1 MGVKLCENTVVELKV
16 LRISDVGAFLDGQ
29 TGNTNDD
36 ILLHK
41 NQQIH
46 PVQQGDTVRVF
57 LYHDPSGRLTASR
70 ICSGHQ
76 YDPFRSLCRRR
87 YGTRHFYALC
97 GNEGSPERRRI
108 RMG

>member
-46 PVQQGDTVRVF
+46 PVI
-57 LYHDPSGRLTASR
+57 S
-70 ICSGHQ
+70 
-76 YDPFRSLCRRR
+76 
-87 YGTRHFYALC
+87 
-97 GNEGSPERRRI
+97 
-108 RMG
+108 

>member
-57 LYHDPSGRLTASR
+57 LYHGAIDGQYAAAENQDRTDR

-76 YDPFRSLCRRR
+76 YDPFRSLC
-87 YGTRHFYALC
+87 
-97 GNEGSPERRRI
+97 
-108 RMG
+108 

>member
-57 LYHDPSGRLTASR
+57 LYHDPSGRLTASMR
-70 ICSGHQ
+70 LPKIKIGQ
-76 YDPFRSLCRRR
+76 IGYAPVINTTRREIGR
-87 YGTRHFYALC
+87 AHV
-97 GNEGSPERRRI
+97 
-108 RMG
+108 